1 MRPVN
6 RWAPAGLEGSH
17 RNNDLYMRH
26 IGFEVSIC
34 IIYSAYMTIS
44 EIGMHL
50 RAARKR
56 AGLSQAQ
63 LADPLGMSRSTVSAI
78 ESGRC
83 AEIGA
88 MKLFALL
95 EMTGLELN
103 VSEKRRRPTIDDLRA
118 ELRAKQ
124 AE

>member
-1 MRPVN
+1 
-6 RWAPAGLEGSH
+6 
-17 RNNDLYMRH
+17 
-26 IGFEVSIC
+26 
-34 IIYSAYMTIS
+34 MTIS